1 MLNDSRIPKL
11 SEVSFDGALTWFADM
26 QTKGLLFHPED
37 DPGSIYQIHDNQKA
51 FSETEVAELRFV
63 LGEIESRIGHDKM
76 TEAAYPVFM
85 TALGIRLDA

>member
-1 MLNDSRIPKL
+1 MLNESRIPKL
-11 SEVSFDGALTWFADM
+11 REVSFDGALTWFAEM

-37 DPGSIYQIHDNQKA
+37 DPGSICRVHDNQKA

-63 LGEIESRIGHDKM
+63 LGEIESQIGHDKM

-85 TALGIRLDA
+85 TAMGIGLDA

>member
-1 MLNDSRIPKL
+1 MLNESRIPKL
-11 SEVSFDGALTWFADM
+11 REASFDGALTWFAEM

-37 DPGSIYQIHDNQKA
+37 DPAAIYQVLDNQKT

-85 TALGIRLDA
+85 RACGIHLDA